1 MELYAYRENGEF
13 IGTID
18 FYTSLRWRRQYWT
31 AGEVELHLPATK
43 ENLAAIKAGV
53 ILRRVGYTESARIM
67 GIKTKGG
74 EITANARMLE
84 IYFSMA
90 YVIGTKSFTGTPA
103 EILCQLA
110 EDARERESYRVAGNA
125 DLRPAPLIP
134 ANLARAALD
143 LADEALTAAE
153 AAGVDT
159 ADQRAALAEL
169 EFNYALGI
177 RPVRKEQ
184 TDV

>member
-1 MELYAYRENGEF
+1 M
-13 IGTID
+13 
-18 FYTSLRWRRQYWT
+18 
-31 AGEVELHLPATK
+31 
-43 ENLAAIKAGV
+43 
-53 ILRRVGYTESARIM
+53 
-67 GIKTKGG
+67 
-74 EITANARMLE
+74 
-84 IYFSMA
+84 
-90 YVIGTKSFTGTPA
+90 
-103 EILCQLA
+103 
-110 EDARERESYRVAGNA
+110 
-125 DLRPAPLIP
+125 RPAPVMMP
-134 ANLARAALD
+134 TDLARAALD

>member
-1 MELYAYRENGEF
+1 M
-13 IGTID
+13 
-18 FYTSLRWRRQYWT
+18 
-31 AGEVELHLPATK
+31 
-43 ENLAAIKAGV
+43 
-53 ILRRVGYTESARIM
+53 
-67 GIKTKGG
+67 
-74 EITANARMLE
+74 
-84 IYFSMA
+84 
-90 YVIGTKSFTGTPA
+90 
-103 EILCQLA
+103 
-110 EDARERESYRVAGNA
+110 
-125 DLRPAPLIP
+125 RPAPLIP

-177 RPVRKEQ
+177 CPVRKEQ

>member
-1 MELYAYRENGEF
+1 M
-13 IGTID
+13 
-18 FYTSLRWRRQYWT
+18 
-31 AGEVELHLPATK
+31 
-43 ENLAAIKAGV
+43 
-53 ILRRVGYTESARIM
+53 
-67 GIKTKGG
+67 
-74 EITANARMLE
+74 
-84 IYFSMA
+84 
-90 YVIGTKSFTGTPA
+90 
-103 EILCQLA
+103 
-110 EDARERESYRVAGNA
+110 
-125 DLRPAPLIP
+125 IP

-143 LADEALTAAE
+143 LADEALTVAE